1 MRIRYRFIIWF
12 IKTVEVSTPGR
23 ICLFGEHQDYLGL
36 PVISMGISLRS
47 IIKGNKRQDQQVIIH
62 KPDLGETESF
72 SLNDLN
78 YTKPRDYFKSG
89 IKICQREGLAFT
101 SGFECEIIS
110 NIPIQAGTGS
120 SSSIMVGWVQFLCNM
135 ADKPADWDQ
144 QKIGELAY
152 NAEVR
157 EFNEPGGMMD
167 QYSSAMGHLIYLK
180 SIPKIYI
187 RQLNL
192 NLGTFVLGNSRE
204 QKDTM
209 GILQRCRNLRLNI
222 IRKIKISNPIFDL
235 HNYNNNVDLSALDD
249 QERILFDGTIQNR
262 DILKNALPE
271 LEKSKP
277 NHRLIGQLLSDHH
290 QVLRDVLNVSTPKI
304 ESMLNAALNA
314 GALGGKINGSGG
326 GGCMFVY
333 SPESPEKVAEAIES
347 VGGKAYIIQSDE
359 GTKLN

>member
-1 MRIRYRFIIWF
+1 M
-12 IKTVEVSTPGR
+12 
-23 ICLFGEHQDYLGL
+23 
-36 PVISMGISLRS
+36 
-47 IIKGNKRQDQQVIIH
+47 
-62 KPDLGETESF
+62 
-72 SLNDLN
+72 
-78 YTKPRDYFKSG
+78 
-89 IKICQREGLAFT
+89 
-101 SGFECEIIS
+101 S

-120 SSSIMVGWVQFLCNM
+120 SSSIMAGWVKFLSNI

-167 QYSSAMGHLIYLK
+167 QYSTAMGHLIYLE

-192 NLGTFVLGNSRE
+192 NLGAFVLGNSCE

-209 GILQRCRNLRLNI
+209 GILQRCRDSRLDI
-222 IRKIKISNPIFDL
+222 IRKIEKSNPRFDL
-235 HNYNNNVDLSALDD
+235 HNYNKNVDLSTLDD
-249 QERILFDGTIQNR
+249 QERILFNGTIQNR
-262 DILKNALPE
+262 DILRNALPE
-271 LEKSKP
+271 LEKNKP
-277 NHRLIGQLLSDHH
+277 NHRLIGQLLSSHH

-326 GGCMFVY
+326 GGCMFAY

>member
-1 MRIRYRFIIWF
+1 
-12 IKTVEVSTPGR
+12 
-23 ICLFGEHQDYLGL
+23 
-36 PVISMGISLRS
+36 
-47 IIKGNKRQDQQVIIH
+47 
-62 KPDLGETESF
+62 LGETESF

-120 SSSIMVGWVQFLCNM
+120 SSSIMVGWVKFLCNI

-144 QKIGELAY
+144 QKVGELAY
-152 NAEVR
+152 NAEVK

-167 QYSSAMGHLIYLK
+167 QYSTAMGHLIYLQ
-180 SIPKIYI
+180 STPKIYI

-192 NLGTFVLGNSRE
+192 DLGTFVLGNSCE

-222 IRKIKISNPIFDL
+222 IRKIKKLNPNFDL
-235 HNYNNNVDLSALDD
+235 YNYNNNVDLSSLDD

-262 DILKNALPE
+262 DILINALSV
-271 LEKSKP
+271 LEKSKLDHP
-277 NHRLIGQLLSDHH
+277 FIGQLLYDHH
-290 QVLRDVLNVSTPKI
+290 QVLRDVLEVSTPKI

-326 GGCMFVY
+326 GGCMFAY

-347 VGGKAYIIQSDE
+347 VGGKAYIIQSDK

>member
-1 MRIRYRFIIWF
+1 MNTQIPKHLEI
-12 IKTVEVSTPGR
+12 STPGR

-47 IIKGNKRQDQQVIIH
+47 IINGHKRQDKQVIVH

-89 IKICQREGLAFT
+89 INICQREGLAFS

-110 NIPIQAGTGS
+110 DVPIKAGTGS
-120 SSSIMVGWVQFLCNM
+120 SSSIMVGWVKFLSKV

-144 QKIGELAY
+144 QKVGELAY
-152 NAEVR
+152 KAEVK

-167 QYSSAMGHLIYLK
+167 QYSTAMGFLIYLQ
-180 SIPKIYI
+180 STPKINI

-192 NLGTFVLGNSRE
+192 DLGTFVLGNSCE

-209 GILQRCRNLRLNI
+209 GILQRCRNLRLDI
-222 IRKIKISNPIFDL
+222 IRKIKKLNPNFDL
-235 HNYNNNVDLSALDD
+235 YNYNNNVDLSSLDE

-262 DILKNALPE
+262 DILNNALSE
-271 LEKSKP
+271 LEKNKL
-277 NHRLIGQLLSDHH
+277 NHPLIGQLLYDHH
-290 QVLRDVLNVSTPKI
+290 QVLRDVLKVSTPKI
-304 ESMLNAALNA
+304 ESMLDAAMNA

-326 GGCMFVY
+326 GGCMFAY
-333 SPESPEKVAEAIES
+333 APENSNEVVKAIKN
-347 VGGKAYIIQSDE
+347 VGGEAFTVTSDKGTII
-359 GTKLN
+359 N